1 MLRLNR
7 LLLMLLPIAFFSAC
21 ASMEAVDNA
30 MAEAQEAYSRF
41 SAENPPQSATMQY
54 RMYYARAEAA
64 KQNGNRSTAI
74 EMAELARKEAEASL
88 EKRGRLAQDVKK
100 KLGWFQYELER
111 VLHPSQEVV
120 EAYFSAL
127 DAYKEKSYEVAL
139 TQYQD
144 GMKKLE
150 LEKAVSFQDTIV
162 LKVPPEMAKTYKG
175 MVRVYSYIGEDRQL
189 HDIKGEV
196 AEGIKVIFLEKRY
209 MKRDFQFYH
218 IQTLDGSINGWIYPH
233 FVAR

>member
-1 MLRLNR
+1 MFRLNR
-7 LLLMLLPIAFFSAC
+7 LLLMLLPVASLAAC

-30 MAEAQEAYSRF
+30 MAEAQAAYSRF
-41 SAENPPQSATMQY
+41 SAENPPQSATAPY
-54 RMYYARAEAA
+54 RMYYARAETA
-64 KQNGNRSTAI
+64 KQDGNRSTAI
-74 EMAELARKEAEASL
+74 EMAGLAKKEAEAGM
-88 EKRGRLAQDVKK
+88 ERRGRLAQDLKK
-100 KLGWFQYELER
+100 KLGWFQYELEK
-111 VLHPSQEVV
+111 VLHPSEEIV

-139 TQYQD
+139 AQYQD

-189 HDIKGEV
+189 HDIKGEI
-196 AEGIKVIFLEKRY
+196 AEGIKVKFLEKRY
-209 MKRDFQFYH
+209 MKRDFQFFH
-218 IQTLDGSINGWIYPH
+218 IQTQDGSINGWIYPH
-233 FVAR
+233 FVSR